1 MLARPAR
8 RQAKG
13 WKGSR
18 SSPPRSDRKAC
29 RRADP
34 QYREEDLDMKAEMM
48 TNSDICALCG
58 GKLQE
63 RFTELVLEVGDELAE
78 RFYHL
83 KKRFWIPAYYIA
95 IVYHWLG

>member
-1 MLARPAR
+1 
-8 RQAKG
+8 
-13 WKGSR
+13 
-18 SSPPRSDRKAC
+18 
-29 RRADP
+29 
-34 QYREEDLDMKAEMM
+34 M